1 MFPNSITFLIGN
13 KLDLVETS
21 PYLRQVPYEEAEI
34 FAKENKLGFFETSA
48 FSNKNVS
55 DFFDSLVESKD
66 SLK

>member
-21 PYLRQVPYEEAEI
+21 PNLRQVPFEEAEL
-34 FAKENKLGFFETSA
+34 FAKENKLELLETSA

-55 DFFDSLVESKD
+55 EFLDSLVESKD
-66 SLK
+66 SLI